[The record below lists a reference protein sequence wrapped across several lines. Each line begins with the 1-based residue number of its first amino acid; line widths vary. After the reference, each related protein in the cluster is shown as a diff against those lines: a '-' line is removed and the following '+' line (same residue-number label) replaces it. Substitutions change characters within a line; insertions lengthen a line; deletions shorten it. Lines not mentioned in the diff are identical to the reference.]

1 MEGEAPAE
9 PKLKELA
16 EIEAKADEIRK
27 AIELERASELARLP
41 EQYGFASLREF
52 IGALK
57 GIGGKKRISKAKGC
71 KKRARITPELKES
84 IVKALKRKKA
94 ATAIA
99 EELSVSVASV
109 NLIKKAAGLV
119 KARK

>member
-1 MEGEAPAE
+1 MVTE
-9 PKLKELA
+9 KLKELA
-16 EIEAKADEIRK
+16 ELEAKADEIRK
-27 AIELERASELARLP
+27 TIELERASELARLP
-41 EQYGFASLREF
+41 EQYGFASMREF

-57 GIGGKKRISKAKGC
+57 AIAGKKRVSKAKGH

-84 IVKALKRKKA
+84 IVKALKGKKA
-94 ATAIA
+94 ATVIA
-99 EELSVSVASV
+99 NELSVSVASV

>member
-1 MEGEAPAE
+1 
-9 PKLKELA
+9 
-16 EIEAKADEIRK
+16 
-27 AIELERASELARLP
+27 
-41 EQYGFASLREF
+41 
-52 IGALK
+52 
-57 GIGGKKRISKAKGC
+57 
-71 KKRARITPELKES
+71 LKES
-84 IVKALKRKKA
+84 IVKALKGKKA